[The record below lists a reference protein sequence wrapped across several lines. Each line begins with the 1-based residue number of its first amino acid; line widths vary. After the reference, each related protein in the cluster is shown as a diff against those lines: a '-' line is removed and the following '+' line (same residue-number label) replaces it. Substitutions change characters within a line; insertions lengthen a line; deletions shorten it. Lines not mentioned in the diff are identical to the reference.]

1 MKALSQDYLIGITL
15 IKMKRYISVCIKKL
29 QETLNFFMYTF
40 SEKCKNIIIF
50 QNIVFPILFAASKD
64 VSVFFLFSFFFKI
77 VVGFVIH

>member
-1 MKALSQDYLIGITL
+1 MKALSQDFLIGITL

-50 QNIVFPILFAASKD
+50 QNIVFP
-64 VSVFFLFSFFFKI
+64 FFLQPQKMSQYFSYSHFFLI